1 LVLQAAAL
9 GKGGEIFMLDMGE
22 LVKIVDLVTDLIKL
36 SGLTPGEDID
46 IVYTGIRPGEKL
58 YEEILL
64 KGEDYSP
71 TQHDKV
77 YASRN
82 GTLPAGDGHD
92 LERHVSK
99 MADLARR
106 GDTSGV
112 LAHLCQ
118 LVPEFKPD
126 DVSMRC
132 VEDVAARAEL

>member
-1 LVLQAAAL
+1 
-9 GKGGEIFMLDMGE
+9 MGE

-64 KGEDYSP
+64 KDEDYSP

-82 GTLPAGDGHD
+82 GTLPVGDGRD

-106 GDTSGV
+106 ADTGGV
-112 LAHLCQ
+112 LAHLCR

-126 DVSMRC
+126 DVSLRG
-132 VEDVAARAEL
+132 VEDVAAQAEL